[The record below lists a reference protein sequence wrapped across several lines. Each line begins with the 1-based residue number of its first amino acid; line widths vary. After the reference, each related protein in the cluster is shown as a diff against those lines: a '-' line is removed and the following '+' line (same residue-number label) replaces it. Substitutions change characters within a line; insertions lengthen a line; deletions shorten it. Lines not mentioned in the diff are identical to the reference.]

1 MGLSSLHKRTQLIP
15 AQAIVYEA
23 GSLATVRREHE
34 QKECLKCGR
43 PFKALVRRSDEKH
56 VCRSCETVKKTCK
69 ECGACWLGERWPRDA
84 EGKAKVVGCP
94 KCGAVHNG
102 NRRQAVTRFSENSR
116 RRLMRKLATVKTGEL
131 PCFVTLT
138 YPDSWTYHDDPH
150 MWKTTLKRFEARF
163 RRRFEAGAYLWR
175 LEVVPRKSG
184 ERLGE
189 LSPHYHLLVFGVSY
203 AQLREFVP
211 VAWYEAV
218 GTGDEKHLQA
228 GVQVARVHSR
238 RGVMAYASKA
248 VGRTM
253 GAEMGKTVQAQAG
266 RVGRWWGVAMR
277 ENFEAVVSAVKALDL
292 TEQEAV
298 QLLRAFRRLS
308 KVRGRDYPS
317 LTAFIDGAFLLLCL
331 PRIAIPDVGRG
342 FYKATR
348 RPYEQTFSE
357 FVGGA

>member
-1 MGLSSLHKRTQLIP
+1 
-15 AQAIVYEA
+15 
-23 GSLATVRREHE
+23 
-34 QKECLKCGR
+34 
-43 PFKALVRRSDEKH
+43 
-56 VCRSCETVKKTCK
+56 
-69 ECGACWLGERWPRDA
+69 
-84 EGKAKVVGCP
+84 
-94 KCGAVHNG
+94 
-102 NRRQAVTRFSENSR
+102 
-116 RRLMRKLATVKTGEL
+116 
-131 PCFVTLT
+131 
-138 YPDSWTYHDDPH
+138 

-163 RRRFEAGAYLWR
+163 RRRFGAGAYLWR

-218 GTGDEKHLQA
+218 GTGDEKHLRS
-228 GVQVARVHSR
+228 GTRVERVKSR

-253 GAEMGKTVQAQAG
+253 GAEMGKTIQAQAG

-277 ENFEAVVSAVKALDL
+277 ENFEAVISAVKALDL

-298 QLLRAFRRLS
+298 HLLRAFRRLS
-308 KVRGRDYPS
+308 SRLDLGEWDGENYIPVNCPFGRRTIRPPGRDYPS

-331 PRIAIPDVGRG
+331 PRIAIPDPGRG

-357 FVGGA
+357 FVGGAQWT